1 MIENQ
6 QPKRHRGIY
15 LLPNLFTT
23 GAMFAGFYAIASAI
37 NGRFETAAISMF
49 IAMVL
54 DGLDGRIARLTNTQ
68 SEFGVQYDSL
78 SDMVSFGAAPAIVM
92 YLWTLS
98 SMGQVGLFAAFVHMA
113 GGALRLA
120 RFNTQV
126 EVADKRYFQGLPSP
140 AAAAILA
147 GGLWFCVEN
156 NYDVENFKYLVLI
169 TTITTGLLMVSN
181 FRYSSF
187 KEIDFK
193 NRVPF
198 FAAILAMLIISFVVA
213 QPRMLFLLAVGY
225 AASGPIMTL
234 IMRRK
239 RLQSRSKP

>member
-1 MIENQ
+1 MIQ
-6 QPKRHRGIY
+6 KKPAKRHRGIY

-23 GAMFAGFYAIASAI
+23 GAMFAGFYAITSAI
-37 NGRFETAAISMF
+37 NGHFETAAIAMF
-49 IAMVL
+49 VAMVL
-54 DGLDGRIARLTNTQ
+54 DGLDGRVARLTNTQ

-78 SDMVSFGAAPAIVM
+78 SDMVSFGVAPATVM
-92 YLWTLS
+92 YLWILS
-98 SMGQVGLFAAFVHMA
+98 TMGQVGLFAAFVHMA

-156 NYDVENFKYLVLI
+156 GYEPENIKYLVLLAS
-169 TTITTGLLMVSN
+169 ITTGLLMVSN

-187 KEIDFK
+187 KEIDLK
-193 NRVPF
+193 NKVPF
-198 FAAILAMLIISFVVA
+198 IVTILAMLVISFVMA
-213 QPRMLFLLAVGY
+213 QPQRMLFLLAVGY
-225 AASGPIMTL
+225 AASGPIVTL
-234 IMRRK
+234 VMRKR
-239 RLQSRSKP
+239 RLQSRKT